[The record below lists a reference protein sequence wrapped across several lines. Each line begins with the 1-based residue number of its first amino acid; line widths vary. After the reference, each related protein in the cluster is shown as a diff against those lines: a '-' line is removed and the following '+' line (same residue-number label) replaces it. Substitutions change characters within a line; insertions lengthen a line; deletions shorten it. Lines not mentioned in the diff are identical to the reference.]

1 MKAVVVMPNTRSIVY
16 LKDEFKKLAQGNPL
30 ILPKMLSMDGLVQEI
45 NEETI
50 IDDISAR
57 LILYESFK
65 KVKNSEESL
74 ESFLSLGQTLYAD
87 FEEIVRNLKPL
98 NLIFK
103 ELSQWEETG
112 ANFADFLDD
121 EQKELLE
128 RFWSHFNEK
137 NLTEMK
143 MRFIVLWRSLPGVFE
158 DFQQKL
164 KDKKALTSGLAYAKA
179 SSFSQNH
186 PFISKYNSFYFVGFG
201 QLSGSEIKLVSRLN
215 ELGKSKL
222 NWDLRSWYLQM
233 PDHEASRLFSGLKR
247 IPVFAESLESV
258 FKDEDNALPETNF
271 EIIRCLG
278 LAGMAQQINL
288 LTEKSGPETAVIIT
302 DTGLIQ
308 ALVETGSQ
316 KTFQFNVTM
325 GFPIAYSHFAKWIQK
340 VFVWLERKDQAY
352 SDGLED
358 VLQDPFFQKMC
369 PFAFSEWRHFKDN
382 VDFQYKTSVLQSK
395 LSLSPAWLWSTEM
408 KIWISWFSLWW
419 KSLDEELLV
428 SSFERA
434 AWTSFVSVFEN
445 LEKLVQ
451 NIDGKIVTPRV
462 VQQLFTSLLS
472 KYPIAIKGAHN
483 EGVQVMGLFES
494 RLLDFKHVIIASA
507 EEGSLPGNVSGQSF
521 LTENLRNAFRLP
533 SRSQKVED
541 EIYQFYRLSHNAE
554 KIILLLNQS
563 AETQP
568 SRIVQQVRYTPGLKS
583 SDKTQAF
590 GHSMPLPKPIE
601 IKKNEFIFNK
611 LKDFQPTD
619 TEKSKTY
626 LSPSSLHDLLQCELR
641 FHFKKIEKLEDPEET
656 KSLEMNPM
664 DFGKWVHE
672 TIQTLYAQ
680 ICKTGKYLE
689 EEDYIKMKLA
699 WESTQYE
706 TWKSLKDKKSE
717 GTLDDFM
724 IEKEVGKLMAF
735 RFFDFMTQEKSH
747 RWIANEVDMERADL
761 EFDGQKWTLGGR
773 VDIVFET
780 ESETW
785 ILDLKTGAFDKPG
798 AYHIKSDK
806 LERLLPKILANK
818 DLFQML
824 VYDWLAAK
832 SNKMNHKNARSKLFY
847 MADPKGT
854 LVDPLEL
861 ATSYND
867 IELIFIELE
876 TIIGSVLKAFSN
888 PQTNIR
894 QTDEQKYCAYC
905 TFASICKR

>member
-16 LKDEFKKLAQGNPL
+16 LKDEFKKLAQGKPL
-30 ILPKMLSMDGLVQEI
+30 ILPKMLSMDGLIQEL

-65 KVKNSEESL
+65 KVKNSDESL
-74 ESFLSLGQTLYAD
+74 ESFLPLGQTLYAD

-164 KDKKALTSGLAYAKA
+164 KDQNAVTSGLAYAKA
-179 SSFSQNH
+179 SSFSQSH
-186 PFISKYNSFYFVGFG
+186 PFISKYNSFYFAGFG
-201 QLSGSEIKLVSRLN
+201 QFSGSEIKLVSRLN

-222 NWDLRSWYLQM
+222 IWDLRAWYLQM

-247 IPVFAESLESV
+247 IPVFAESLENA
-258 FKDEDNALPETNF
+258 FKNEDNALPETYF
-271 EIIRCLG
+271 DIIRCLG

-288 LTEKSGPETAVIIT
+288 LTENSGPETAVIIT

-308 ALVETGSQ
+308 ALLETGSQ
-316 KTFQFNVTM
+316 KMFQFNVTM
-325 GFPIAYSHFAKWIQK
+325 GFPIAYSHFARWIQK
-340 VFVWLERKDQAY
+340 VIIWLERKDVTY

-369 PFAFSEWRHFKDN
+369 PFAFSEWRHFEDN
-382 VDFQYKTSVLQSK
+382 MDFQYKTSVLQTK
-395 LSLSPAWLWSTEM
+395 LSLSPAWLWATEM
-408 KIWISWFSLWW
+408 KVWLSLFSLWW

-434 AWTSFVSVFEN
+434 AWTSFISVFED
-445 LEKLVQ
+445 LKKLVK
-451 NIDGKIVTPRV
+451 NIDGQIVTPRV

-507 EEGSLPGNVSGQSF
+507 EEGSLPGNVSAQSF
-521 LTENLRNAFRLP
+521 LTENLRRAFRLP

-554 KIILLLNQS
+554 RITLLLNQS

-568 SRIVQQVRYTPGLKS
+568 SRIVQQVRYTPGFKS
-583 SDKTQAF
+583 KDRTQAF

-601 IKKNEFIFNK
+601 IEKNEFIFNK
-611 LKDFQPTD
+611 LKDFQPFEF
-619 TEKSKTY
+619 EKSATY

-641 FHFKKIEKLEDPEET
+641 FHFKKIEKLEDPAET
-656 KSLEMNPM
+656 KSLEMNPL

-672 TIQTLYAQ
+672 TIQWLYKRWA
-680 ICKTGKYLE
+680 KPEKYLE
-689 EEDYIKMKLA
+689 EADYERMKLA
-699 WESTQYE
+699 WESAQFE
-706 TWKSLKDKKSE
+706 AWKALKDKKSE
-717 GTLDDFM
+717 GSLDDFM

-735 RFFDFMTQEKSH
+735 RFFDFMAKEKSH
-747 RWIANEVDMERADL
+747 RWIANEVNLERADL
-761 EFDGQKWTLGGR
+761 EFEGQKWTLGGR
-773 VDIVFET
+773 VDIVLET
-780 ESETW
+780 ENETW
-785 ILDLKTGAFDKPG
+785 ILDLKTGAFDKPA

-806 LERLLPKILANK
+806 LERFLPKILANK

-832 SNKMNHKNARSKLFY
+832 SKGTNQKGSRSKLFY

-861 ATSYND
+861 ATDPND
-867 IELIFIELE
+867 IHLIFNELELI
-876 TIIGSVLKAFSN
+876 IGTALSSFSD
-888 PQTNIR
+888 PEIKIR

-905 TFASICKR
+905 AFASICKR